1 MMDVPEQELI
11 NQKGGQVRERERF
24 NKKKLF
30 VKNGID
36 NGRLYFLHLV
46 KLIVTELRRL
56 S

>member
-1 MMDVPEQELI
+1 MIDVPEQELI

-36 NGRLYFLHLV
+36 KWKI
-46 KLIVTELRRL
+46 KLFAFG
-56 S
+56 